1 MPSAVRRATAARPVF
16 TAAAACAVGASLTP
30 VAHEGSVGERQLRSS
45 RQSLLVVADAEN
57 DARQPDFD
65 AVYRCVVESQQCART
80 VGKEAGADVQTI
92 EFWEEA
98 GQVMLVLIQ
107 HTNNAAQAV

>member
-1 MPSAVRRATAARPVF
+1 MRFAWAVLFLLFLSEMLSPQVGNSTKKVRVTPNQTSQEIGSAI
-16 TAAAACAVGASLTP
+16 
-30 VAHEGSVGERQLRSS
+30 
-45 RQSLLVVADAEN
+45 N
-57 DARQPDFD
+57 WQPDFD